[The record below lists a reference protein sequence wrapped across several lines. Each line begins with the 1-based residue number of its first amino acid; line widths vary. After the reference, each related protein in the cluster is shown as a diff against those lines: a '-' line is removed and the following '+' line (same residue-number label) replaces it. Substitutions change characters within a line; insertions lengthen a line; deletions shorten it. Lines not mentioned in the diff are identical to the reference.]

1 MVNSHISRNCKNG
14 TYKVSFCGLSKAHL
28 QVLTSL
34 VGKIAPLG
42 VEIHHYN
49 GVDLPFMHLETF
61 CPLADINSSVL
72 STQFKLLRDFAKCFT
87 NESDL
92 PTKEKLYSFTSFRP
106 IGYEI

>member
-1 MVNSHISRNCKNG
+1 MVNSHISRNRSDG
-14 TYKVSFCGLSKAHL
+14 TYKVSFSGLSKSHL
-28 QVLTSL
+28 QALTSVL
-34 VGKIAPLG
+34 GKMCPLDIE
-42 VEIHHYN
+42 VHSYN